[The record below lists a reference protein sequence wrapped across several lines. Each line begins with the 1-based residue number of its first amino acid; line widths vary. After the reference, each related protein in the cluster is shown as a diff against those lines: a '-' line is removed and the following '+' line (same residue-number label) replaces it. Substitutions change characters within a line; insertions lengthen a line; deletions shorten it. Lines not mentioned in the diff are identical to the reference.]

1 MGQRCSDNKN
11 FKIIKLKYL
20 AKGKSGCRKHLRQD
34 QIETL
39 PVRVKASQL
48 NTNNLKFK
56 ITIPVK
62 FHR

>member
-1 MGQRCSDNKN
+1 MGQRQSDNKN

-20 AKGKSGCRKHLRQD
+20 AKGKSGSREHLRQD
-34 QIETL
+34 QIEIL

-48 NTNNLKFK
+48 NTNNLKLK
-56 ITIPVK
+56 MTIPVK